1 MKFFGRKPSSSSAWA
16 TPPHAANT
24 PDFRT
29 PVPTLGARC
38 SDHPSTAAELMVSI
52 LGMKSGGDARARYDV
67 ALLSRPTPL
76 DVEWN
81 LSPEQARE
89 LAARL
94 QSAAAECDKANH
106 TVRSLDQG

>member
-1 MKFFGRKPSSSSAWA
+1 MKFFGRKPSSSSALA
-16 TPPHAANT
+16 TTPHAANT

-29 PVPTLGARC
+29 PVPTLGASC
-38 SDHPSTAAELMVSI
+38 SHYPSTASELMVAMR
-52 LGMKSGGDARARYDV
+52 GMKSAMEGMARYDV
-67 ALLSRPTPL
+67 RLQARPAPL

-94 QSAAAECDKANH
+94 QSAAAECDKANQ
-106 TVRSLDQG
+106 VVLSVGRE